1 MSEEQH
7 PFFRLTELIQE
18 YDKNKNSYDAEELQ
32 NIRENISLT
41 LFYLAD
47 SASKAISNFD
57 SADYERKRN
66 YAELIEEHR
75 YDDEG
80 NKNTVAVTESLA
92 RIANKEKEE
101 ALVEALRQKE
111 KVRIILSST
120 NQILNAISSRLN
132 MIKIG
137 RAHV

>member
-18 YDKNKNSYDAEELQ
+18 YDKNKNSYDVEELQ

-132 MIKIG
+132 MIKQ
-137 RAHV
+137 

>member
-18 YDKNKNSYDAEELQ
+18 YDKNKNSYDVEELQ

-75 YDDEG
+75 YDDDG

-132 MIKIG
+132 MIKQ
-137 RAHV
+137 

>member
-75 YDDEG
+75 YDDDG

-132 MIKIG
+132 MIKQ
-137 RAHV
+137 